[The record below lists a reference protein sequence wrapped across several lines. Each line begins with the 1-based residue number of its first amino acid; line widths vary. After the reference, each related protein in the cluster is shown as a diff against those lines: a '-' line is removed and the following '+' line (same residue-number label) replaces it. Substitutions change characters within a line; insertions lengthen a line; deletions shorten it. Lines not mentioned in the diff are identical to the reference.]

1 MGIQSFTPT
10 SGGFPGQSFIDQVYM
25 TYKVRK
31 WTKSGGPGYYR
42 ATSALNKDGYVY
54 YLLADNSL
62 VQAPINGIANVTQN
76 FTEIRILATQFDM
89 ISLYKVSAKGTDSLT
104 LTANYTTITSS
115 GLYTFPNNDVGFCD
129 ALIVGAG
136 GSAPRHGGGGGGG
149 GMVEVTSIPL
159 SVGGTFSVTVGTY
172 PGQDTYSNGGN
183 TVFLGHTALG
193 GGSGGGSGGADN
205 GSNGPTGGG
214 GTVASASATRSG
226 GSGGSQTP
234 QLNSDKAQSTWL
246 ATLGNSL
253 TVPLLQQAAVNR
265 FTGSTHN
272 GGSINGSGHTGGGGG
287 GAAGNGADGSGTTPG
302 VGGPGVQYNF
312 GDGLRYYSA
321 GGGGANHTNSNN
333 GPGGGTGWNNSAGH
347 YGMGGDS
354 EHNGSQNGTGGVVI
368 VRTWKV

>member
-54 YLLADNSL
+54 YLQSDNTL
-62 VQAPINGIANVTQN
+62 VQAPINGIANVTLP

-89 ISLYKVSAKGTDSLT
+89 ISLYKVSAKGTDSLS
-104 LTANYTTITSS
+104 LTANYTTITST

-129 ALIVGAG
+129 ALLVGG
-136 GSAPRHGGGGGGG
+136 GGAAYHHGGGGGGG
-149 GMVEVTSIPL
+149 AIVEVTSIPL
-159 SVGGTFSVTVGTY
+159 TVGGTFSVTVGGY
-172 PGQDTYSNGGN
+172 AGNRSNSNGGS
-183 TVFLGHTALG
+183 TVFQGHTALG
-193 GGSGGGSGGADN
+193 GGGAHGDN
-205 GSNGPTGGG
+205 HDGRSGPTGGG
-214 GTVASASATRSG
+214 ATVGSSAGNRGQASG
-226 GSGGSQTP
+226 GAQTS
-234 QLNSDKAQSTWL
+234 QLNSDKSQSTWL

-253 TVPLLQQAAVNR
+253 TVPLLQQAAVDK
-265 FTGSTHN
+265 FTGANHN
-272 GGSINGSGHTGGGGG
+272 GGGANGSGHLGGGGG
-287 GAAGNGADGSGTTPG
+287 GATGPGGSATNGSPG
-302 VGGPGVQYNF
+302 QGGPGLLYNF
-312 GDGLRYYSA
+312 GDGQRHYSA
-321 GGGGANHTNSNN
+321 GGGGSQHNPSNN

-354 EHNGSQNGTGGVVI
+354 DHSSENSGTGGVVI